1 MKDILFL
8 LKIRVIAVIITIIT
22 GAQLTHAQIGINTE
36 YVANNL
42 ILHIDSRRNNPTDG
56 TTPSASQALD
66 DVVVTNIGNIGIGTL
81 TPQAKLHI
89 VTGGT
94 TLSPNPQFRLED
106 GMELTDRVLT
116 CNMQGVGYWDDYVPG
131 ASLGVF
137 DASGVSISGAET
149 AFVNTNTKI
158 SLDPGKWAVFYTLTV
173 GTNTPNMA
181 LGGNR
186 ILVKTSLADATT
198 LYNSGING
206 LPTADIS
213 GGGTYYE
220 YIVWQYGKS
229 VLVGRYVINNTTTG
243 SKDYYL
249 IAGSVSN
256 PGGVTGIT
264 LLNVGKEV
272 EGSSF
277 FAFRAKE

>member
-1 MKDILFL
+1 MEDILFL
-8 LKIRVIAVIITIIT
+8 FRIRVIAIFIVMMITS
-22 GAQLTHAQIGINTE
+22 QFTHAQIGINTD

-42 ILHIDSRRNNPTDG
+42 ILQIDSKRNNPSDG

-66 DVVVTNIGNIGIGTL
+66 DVAVTNTGNVGIGTL
-81 TPQAKLHI
+81 TPQTKLHI

-106 GMELTDRVLT
+106 GLQLTNRVLT
-116 CNMQGVGYWDDYVPG
+116 CNAQGIGYWEDYVPG
-131 ASLGVF
+131 ASQGVW
-137 DASGVSISGAET
+137 DTSGVSISGSET
-149 AFVNTNTKI
+149 SFVNTKAKI
-158 SLDPGKWAVFYTLTV
+158 SLDSGSWAIFYALIVEIDTPG
-173 GTNTPNMA
+173 MA
-181 LGGNR
+181 SNGNR
-186 ILVKTSLADATT
+186 ILVKTSLADDTT

-206 LPTADIS
+206 FPTTDIS

-256 PGGVTGIT
+256 PGAVTGIT
-264 LLNVGKEV
+264 LVNVGKEV